1 MVGSSASVAWLGPL
15 SMLGAEPVSAGLTGG
30 GGGGR
35 AASTCGFGDGG
46 GDGGAGGAGG
56 GLFAATGAGGAG
68 GAGGGLFATTG
79 AGGAGDGVAAV
90 GRDPLAPGM
99 NEKSSASE
107 EDIHGT
113 CSPREARVTPI
124 LVRFSVSSAIRS
136 GTRISLSSSWTNRLW
151 SPPASET
158 TEASAAEYITSVP
171 FGAMTGVNPAE
182 KLRNRRS
189 NGLRLEASISAILTP
204 APRVLS
210 SPRMVSRL
218 KPSRRT
224 SDSVQIWASTGI
236 MKLWRA
242 DWMPNPL

>member
-1 MVGSSASVAWLGPL
+1 MVGSSARTAALGPL
-15 SMLGAEPVSAGLTGG
+15 SMLGAVTGSAGSTGG
-30 GGGGR
+30 GGGGAGGK
-35 AASTCGFGDGG
+35 AASTCGFGDGAGAATVSAGFGSTG
-46 GDGGAGGAGG
+46 GGGAGGAGG
-56 GLFAATGAGGAG
+56 GLLATTGGG
-68 GAGGGLFATTG
+68 GRGAGGG
-79 AGGAGDGVAAV
+79 VVV
-90 GRDPLAPGM
+90 GRAPPAPGM
-99 NEKSSASE
+99 NEKSSASD

-151 SPPASET
+151 SLPASET

-171 FGAMTGVNPAE
+171 FGAMTGVRPAE
-182 KLRNRRS
+182 KLRNLRS
-189 NGLRLEASISAILTP
+189 NGLRLEASTSAILTP

-242 DWMPNPL
+242 DWMPNP